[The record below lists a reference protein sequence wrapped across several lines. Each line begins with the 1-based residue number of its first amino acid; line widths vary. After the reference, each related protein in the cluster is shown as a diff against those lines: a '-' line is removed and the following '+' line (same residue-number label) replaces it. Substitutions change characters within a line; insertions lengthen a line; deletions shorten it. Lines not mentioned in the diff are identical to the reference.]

1 MRMKNVEN
9 IFYIFQNLKGQWDEY
24 TTLLENVENLVN
36 NAEQSLPTVEVE
48 TAHNHELLTQLNETK
63 VGRKN
68 MKGYIIILDNIS
80 LIKIR

>member
-1 MRMKNVEN
+1 MGDWLMV
-9 IFYIFQNLKGQWDEY
+9 L
-24 TTLLENVENLVN
+24 ENLVN

-68 MKGYIIILDNIS
+68 MKGYIITS
-80 LIKIR
+80 V

>member
-1 MRMKNVEN
+1 MKNVEN

-36 NAEQSLPTVEVE
+36 NAEHSLPTVEVE